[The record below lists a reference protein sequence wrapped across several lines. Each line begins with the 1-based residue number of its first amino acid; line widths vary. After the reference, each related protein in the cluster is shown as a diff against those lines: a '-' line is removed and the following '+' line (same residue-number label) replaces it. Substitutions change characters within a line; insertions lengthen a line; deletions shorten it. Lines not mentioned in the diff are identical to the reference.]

1 VYVRHIIFLP
11 TEDVMRQIIAPA
23 LIAASLLLS
32 ACGEKAPEVPDAPV
46 KPKVGREETRGI
58 RSTDAIGYSGS
69 AIANKVDGA
78 LNTND
83 NQKEKTDQAL
93 QNAE

>member
-1 VYVRHIIFLP
+1 MRHFI
-11 TEDVMRQIIAPA
+11 TTS

-32 ACGEKAPEVPDAPV
+32 ACGKKEPDQPV
-46 KPKVGREETRGI
+46 KPIAGREETRGI
-58 RSTDAIGYSGS
+58 RNTDAIGYSGS

-78 LNTND
+78 LNAND
-83 NQKEKTDQAL
+83 QQKEKTDQAL